1 MENNAVKGQALSER
15 LTQIP
20 TFKIL
25 LWLSMVS
32 MVMMFAGLTSGY
44 IVRQA
49 EANWLFFEIPQAFTY
64 STIFIILSSI
74 SMFWAQRSVKKND
87 RSGLTK
93 GLTITLV
100 LGLAFC
106 VTQFSAWSELVR
118 QGIYFTGNPSGSFLY
133 VLSAMHL
140 LHLAGGILYLVIVT
154 AKSYQGSYTAENHLP
169 IELCS
174 IFWHFLDFLW
184 VYLFIFLSMLR

>member
-1 MENNAVKGQALSER
+1 MENNVVKEQDLSYK

-49 EANWLFFEIPQAFTY
+49 EANWLFFEMPSVFTY
-64 STIFIILSSI
+64 STIIIILSSI
-74 SMFWAQRSVKKND
+74 SMFWAQRSVVKND

-93 GLTITLV
+93 GLTITLI

-133 VLSAMHL
+133 VLSALHL

-154 AKSYQGSYTAENHLP
+154 ARSYQGRYTAENHLP

-174 IFWHFLDFLW
+174 IFWHFLDILW
-184 VYLFIFLSMLR
+184 VYLFVFLSLLR

>member
-1 MENNAVKGQALSER
+1 MENNVVKEQDLSYK

-49 EANWLFFEIPQAFTY
+49 EANWLFFEMPSVFTY
-64 STIFIILSSI
+64 STIIIILSSI
-74 SMFWAQRSVKKND
+74 SMFWAQRSVAKND

-133 VLSAMHL
+133 VL
-140 LHLAGGILYLVIVT
+140 
-154 AKSYQGSYTAENHLP
+154 
-169 IELCS
+169 
-174 IFWHFLDFLW
+174 
-184 VYLFIFLSMLR
+184 

>member
-1 MENNAVKGQALSER
+1 
-15 LTQIP
+15 
-20 TFKIL
+20 
-25 LWLSMVS
+25 

-49 EANWLFFEIPQAFTY
+49 EANWLFFEMPQVFTY
-64 STIFIILSSI
+64 STIIIILSSI
-74 SMFWAQRSVKKND
+74 SMFWAQRSVSKND
-87 RSGLTK
+87 RNGLTK

-140 LHLAGGILYLVIVT
+140 LHLVGGILYLVIVT
-154 AKSYQGSYTAENHLP
+154 ARCYQGRYTAENHLP
-169 IELCS
+169 IEL
-174 IFWHFLDFLW
+174 
-184 VYLFIFLSMLR
+184 

>member
-1 MENNAVKGQALSER
+1 MENNVVKGQDLSYK

-49 EANWLFFEIPQAFTY
+49 EANWLFFEMPSVFTY
-64 STIFIILSSI
+64 STIIIILSSI
-74 SMFWAQRSVKKND
+74 SMFWAQRSVAKND

-133 VLSAMHL
+133 VLSALHL

-154 AKSYQGSYTAENHLP
+154 ARSYQGRYTAENHLP

-174 IFWHFLDFLW
+174 IFWHFLDILW
-184 VYLFIFLSMLR
+184 VYLFVFLSLLR